1 MKKKKIRHE
10 KEREREREGRLVRIQ
25 LVDLS
30 HQLLLFFVQGKVH
43 ASVPHLS

>member
-30 HQLLLFFVQGKVH
+30 HQLLFFFVQGKVH

>member
-1 MKKKKIRHE
+1 MKKKTRHE
-10 KEREREREGRLVRIQ
+10 KERERERKREKEAGVQ

-30 HQLLLFFVQGKVH
+30 RQLLLFFVQGKGN